1 MNAKKWYL
9 SRSLWLGV
17 IAIATAII
25 TSVEAGASW
34 EKIALAAF
42 GASAVLLRTQTEL
55 PLGK

>member
-25 TSVEAGASW
+25 TSIEAGASW
-34 EKIALAAF
+34 EKITLAAF
-42 GASAVLLRTQTEL
+42 GALAVLLRTQTEL
-55 PLGK
+55 PLEK